1 VTVGVFPASVQRNC
15 TDSAPLDCSAAVRIL
30 VRQEPEEEEEEE
42 EEDDHDDGE
51 EGNDEDD
58 SEDGYSV

>member
-1 VTVGVFPASVQRNC
+1 VCFRLSYNAIALTQP
-15 TDSAPLDCSAAVRIL
+15 PLDCSAAVRIL